1 MDRIQII
8 QEIFS
13 KTGFTNYLEIGCQ
26 TGKSFLPIRAKNKT
40 AVDPVFKIPIGRKLK
55 NLIKWPSNKHNRYF
69 TEESDAFF
77 ANHKDYLKQLGH
89 LDVVLV
95 DGLHNFRTSLND
107 VLNSLEYLNPKG
119 LILMHDCYP
128 PNAAAAFPAEFFP
141 TDEEIKNLKGWTG
154 EWCGDVWKSVAY
166 LIQKYPDLLET
177 GVINTDYGLGFVM
190 PKSGFKERNFKI
202 DEKLFAEID
211 KLTYEDM
218 MKNPKETINLK
229 EVGYAGKMISK
240 IASAS
245 K

>member
-8 QEIFS
+8 KEIFR
-13 KTGFTNYLEIGCQ
+13 KTDFTNYLEIGCH
-26 TGKSFLPIRAKNKT
+26 TGKSFLPIKAKNKT
-40 AVDPVFKIPIGRKLK
+40 AVDPVFKIPLGRKLK
-55 NLIKWPSNKHNRYF
+55 NLIRWPSNRHNRYF

-77 ANHKDYLKQLGH
+77 ANQKDYLNQLGP

-107 VLNSLEYLNPKG
+107 VLNSLNYLNPKG

-141 TDEEIKNLKGWTG
+141 NEEEIKNLEGWTG

-166 LIQKYPDLLET
+166 LIKKYPDELET
-177 GVINTDYGLGFVM
+177 GVINSDYGLGFVI
-190 PKSGFKERNFKI
+190 PKSEFKERDFKI
-202 DEKLFAEID
+202 DESLYAEID
-211 KLTYEDM
+211 ILTYEDM
-218 MKNPKETINLK
+218 MKDSKAIINLK
-229 EVGYAGKMISK
+229 EANYSGKIISK